1 MHNIEYYRIRLFRI
15 ENNHANFRTKF
26 WDYITLGHNRVK
38 KLTTAFSMNISLY
51 FEIFMSFTNNNSKIK
66 FSN

>member
-38 KLTTAFSMNISLY
+38 KLTTAFSI
-51 FEIFMSFTNNNSKIK
+51 EHFTL
-66 FSN
+66 F